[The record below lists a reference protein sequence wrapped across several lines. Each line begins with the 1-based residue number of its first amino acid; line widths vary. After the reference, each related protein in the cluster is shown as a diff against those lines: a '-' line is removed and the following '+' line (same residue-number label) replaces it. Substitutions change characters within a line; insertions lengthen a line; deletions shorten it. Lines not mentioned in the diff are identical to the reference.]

1 MDGREDARRR
11 RIRPRWGASMK
22 YIGQFCIIALF
33 SLLGELLHML
43 IPFPIPAAIYGL
55 ALLFLALLC
64 GLVKP
69 DGIRQTADFF
79 VVLLPM
85 LFVPPLVGIVRSAAL
100 IRQNL
105 IPILV
110 ILFAAAAVT
119 FVVSGGAAQLLIN
132 VRRKAGKG

>member
-1 MDGREDARRR
+1 MYLIGSGLPAFSGRPSLDGRAGGRKAS
-11 RIRPRWGASMK
+11 PYPPTLGASMK

-69 DGIRQTADFF
+69 
-79 VVLLPM
+79 
-85 LFVPPLVGIVRSAAL
+85 
-100 IRQNL
+100 
-105 IPILV
+105 
-110 ILFAAAAVT
+110 
-119 FVVSGGAAQLLIN
+119 
-132 VRRKAGKG
+132 